1 MASEAQSTE
10 HELLKTGLAVGF
22 RIVSEEVLTALD
34 EAEFGMR
41 LELKFVAE
49 DDDDEQDEADVAE
62 ETAEWGSLG
71 FLFVLGALS
80 FADAKPR
87 NLSVVDY
94 SEKDDFGL
102 GLHGSLGFLFVLGAL
117 SFADAKPR
125 NLSVVDYSEKD
136 DFGLADFMRG
146 LQFLRGE
153 LHFDAD
159 YIRGRRIKTRVAIR
173 TDGTVRLE
181 TIGRG
186 KAASFAVARADEGK
200 TVASSGRDMILSPS
214 P

>member
-22 RIVSEEVLTALD
+22 RIVGEEVLTAPD

-41 LELKFVAE
+41 LQLKFVVE
-49 DDDDEQDEADVAE
+49 HDDEQDEDDVAE

-71 FLFVLGALS
+71 FLFVLGVLS

-87 NLSVVDY
+87 NLSIADY
-94 SEKDDFGL
+94 SEKDT
-102 GLHGSLGFLFVLGAL
+102 
-117 SFADAKPR
+117 
-125 NLSVVDYSEKD
+125 
-136 DFGLADFMRG
+136 FGLADFIKG
-146 LQFLRGE
+146 LQFRRGE

-159 YIRGRRIKTRVAIR
+159 YIRGRRIKTRVAVR
-173 TDGTVRLE
+173 TNGTVRLE

-186 KAASFAVARADEGK
+186 KAALRWLEQLKGK
-200 TVASSGRDMILSPS
+200 QFLRVVGA
-214 P
+214 

>member
-10 HELLKTGLAVGF
+10 RELLKTGLAVGF
-22 RIVSEEVLTALD
+22 RIIGEEVLTAPD

-49 DDDDEQDEADVAE
+49 DEDEQDEDDVAE

-71 FLFVLGALS
+71 FLFVLGVLS

-87 NLSVVDY
+87 NLSV
-94 SEKDDFGL
+94 
-102 GLHGSLGFLFVLGAL
+102 A
-117 SFADAKPR
+117 
-125 NLSVVDYSEKD
+125 DYSEKD
-136 DFGLADFMRG
+136 DFGLADFIKG
-146 LQFLRGE
+146 LRFLRGE

-159 YIRGRRIKTRVAIR
+159 YIRGRRIKTRVAVR
-173 TDGTVRLE
+173 TNGTVRLE

-186 KAASFAVARADEGK
+186 KAALRWLEQMKGK
-200 TVASSGRDMILSPS
+200 HFLRVVGE
-214 P
+214 

>member
-10 HELLKTGLAVGF
+10 HELFKTGLAVGF
-22 RIVSEEVLTALD
+22 RIVSEEVLTAPD

-49 DDDDEQDEADVAE
+49 DDDEQDEDDVAE

-80 FADAKPR
+80 FVDAKPR
-87 NLSVVDY
+87 NLSIADY
-94 SEKDDFGL
+94 SEKD
-102 GLHGSLGFLFVLGAL
+102 
-117 SFADAKPR
+117 
-125 NLSVVDYSEKD
+125 N
-136 DFGLADFMRG
+136 FGLADFVKG
-146 LQFLRGE
+146 LRFLRGE

-159 YIRGRRIKTRVAIR
+159 YIRGRRIKTRVAVR
-173 TDGTVRLE
+173 TNGTVRIE

-186 KAASFAVARADEGK
+186 KAVLRWLEQMKAQKLLRVVGE
-200 TVASSGRDMILSPS
+200 
-214 P
+214 

>member
-10 HELLKTGLAVGF
+10 YELLKTGLAVGF
-22 RIVSEEVLTALD
+22 GIISEEVLTALD

-49 DDDDEQDEADVAE
+49 EDDDEQDEDDMAE

-87 NLSVVDY
+87 NLSVADY
-94 SEKDDFGL
+94 SEKD
-102 GLHGSLGFLFVLGAL
+102 
-117 SFADAKPR
+117 
-125 NLSVVDYSEKD
+125 N
-136 DFGLADFMRG
+136 FGLADFVRGMR
-146 LQFLRGE
+146 FKRGE

-159 YIRGRRIKTRVAIR
+159 YIRGRRIKTRVAVR
-173 TDGTVRLE
+173 TNGTVRLE

-186 KAASFAVARADEGK
+186 KAALRWLEQMKGK
-200 TVASSGRDMILSPS
+200 KLLRVVGT
-214 P
+214 

>member
-1 MASEAQSTE
+1 MASEGQSTE
-10 HELLKTGLAVGF
+10 HALLKRGLAVGF
-22 RIVSEEVLTALD
+22 RIIGEEVLTAPD

-49 DDDDEQDEADVAE
+49 DDDEQDEDDVAE

-102 GLHGSLGFLFVLGAL
+102 
-117 SFADAKPR
+117 
-125 NLSVVDYSEKD
+125 
-136 DFGLADFMRG
+136 ADFIRG

-159 YIRGRRIKTRVAIR
+159 YIRGRRIKTRVAVR
-173 TDGTVRLE
+173 TNGTARLE

-186 KAASFAVARADEGK
+186 KAALRWLEQMKGK
-200 TVASSGRDMILSPS
+200 QLLRVVGT
-214 P
+214 

>member
-10 HELLKTGLAVGF
+10 YELLKTGLAVGF
-22 RIVSEEVLTALD
+22 RIISEEVLTALD

-49 DDDDEQDEADVAE
+49 EDDDEQDEDDVAE

-87 NLSVVDY
+87 NLSVADY
-94 SEKDDFGL
+94 SEKDNFGL
-102 GLHGSLGFLFVLGAL
+102 PDFV
-117 SFADAKPR
+117 
-125 NLSVVDYSEKD
+125 
-136 DFGLADFMRG
+136 RG
-146 LQFLRGE
+146 MCFKRGE

-159 YIRGRRIKTRVAIR
+159 YIRGRRIKTRVAVR
-173 TDGTVRLE
+173 TNGTVRLE

-186 KAASFAVARADEGK
+186 KAALRFEQMKGK
-200 TVASSGRDMILSPS
+200 KLLRVVGT
-214 P
+214 